1 MTTPEALIGSTTPI
15 PANETNTDPVLTS
28 EALER
33 LAETQ
38 PMRARPRRDSPQT
51 LAQLAETQPIRTMH
65 ESETSPEELAK
76 RSLVFLDK
84 LAIRLTTVNGKQ
96 INYLNQT
103 FLDFLGIPTVLSA
116 GDVVGFLKGYL
127 NVRQGNIVRGAAEII
142 TAVVTGIPT
151 GPAHKLIDMIDNFL
165 EQKSK

>member
-1 MTTPEALIGSTTPI
+1 MTTPETIIDSTTPR
-15 PANETNTDPVLTS
+15 PATETNTDPALTN

-33 LAETQ
+33 LAKTQ
-38 PMRARPRRDSPQT
+38 PVKTRPRGDSPQT
-51 LAQLAETQPIRTMH
+51 LDQLAETQPIRTMR
-65 ESETSPEELAK
+65 ETETSPEQLAIK
-76 RSLVFLDK
+76 SLEFLDR

-127 NVRQGNIVRGAAEII
+127 NVRQGNIVRGAAEIV

-151 GPAHKLIDMIDNFL
+151 GPAHKLIDTIDNFL